1 MSVKTHIGRRAF
13 IGGSLLATL
22 GGPLVRAQGFA
33 GLGGESEG
41 FAAVVP
47 EKALVFPR
55 DHGPHP
61 DYRIEWW
68 YLTAN
73 LKDATGAQWGA
84 QWTLFRQ
91 AMAPGPQQDG
101 WANQQIWM
109 GHAAVTGARSHH
121 YAEKFARGGVGQAD
135 AEATPFPQQDGWAN
149 QQIWMGHAAVTGARS
164 HHYAEKFARGGV
176 GQADA
181 EATPFRAWIDSWE
194 MRGLDGFNAQNVAP
208 LSVAASGSDFS
219 YALNLAADRQ
229 LVLQGDG
236 GYSRKS
242 ERGQASYY
250 FSQPYF
256 TASGA
261 ITLGDQQIA
270 VTGHAWM
277 DREWSSQPLASDQT
291 GWDWFSLHLDS
302 GEKVMLFRL
311 RQKDGRNYFAG
322 NWIDGGGRSVPL
334 ATTAIT
340 MAPTG
345 STDIEGRKLPTSWSV
360 AIPERGLKI
369 DSVPL
374 NAKSWMGTRFAY
386 WEGPISFKGS
396 HTGMGYLEMTGY

>member
-1 MSVKTHIGRRAF
+1 MSVDLRTSRRVF
-13 IGGSLLATL
+13 IGGALFATL
-22 GGPLVRAQGFA
+22 GGGLARAQGFA

-47 EKALVFPR
+47 GRVLEFPR

-73 LKDATGAQWGA
+73 LRDATGAVWGA

-91 AMAPGPQQDG
+91 AMAPGAQQDG

-109 GHAAVTGARSHH
+109 GHAAVTNADTHR
-121 YAEKFARGGVGQAD
+121 YAEKFARGGVGQAG
-135 AEATPFPQQDGWAN
+135 AET
-149 QQIWMGHAAVTGARS
+149 
-164 HHYAEKFARGGV
+164 K
-176 GQADA
+176 
-181 EATPFRAWIDSWE
+181 PFRAWIDSWE
-194 MRGLDGFNAQNVAP
+194 MRALESFSAQNAAP
-208 LSVAASGSDFS
+208 LTVSASGADFS
-219 YALNLAADRQ
+219 YALTLEADRP

-236 GYSRKS
+236 GYSKKS

-250 FSQPYF
+250 FSQPYYR
-256 TASGA
+256 ASGSIA
-261 ITLGDQQIA
+261 LGGKQVA
-270 VTGHAWM
+270 VTGRAWM

-322 NWIDGGGRSVPL
+322 NWIDANGRSEPL
-334 ATTAIT
+334 AADSIAMT
-340 MAPTG
+340 PTHF
-345 STDIEGRKLPTSWSV
+345 TEIEGRKLPTSWTV
-360 AIPERGLKI
+360 AIVDRGLKI
-369 DSVPL
+369 ESVPL

-386 WEGPISFKGS
+386 WEGPISFRGS
-396 HTGMGYLEMTGY
+396 HNDRNTGGIGYLEMTGY